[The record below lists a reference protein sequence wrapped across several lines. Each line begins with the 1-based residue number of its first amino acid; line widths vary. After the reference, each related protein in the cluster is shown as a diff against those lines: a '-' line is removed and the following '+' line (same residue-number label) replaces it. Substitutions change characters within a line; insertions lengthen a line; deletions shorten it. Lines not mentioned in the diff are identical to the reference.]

1 MISLQSK
8 GLSRVFSNTRVQKH
22 RLFSPLPYSLEHIVQ
37 SLSFLSFC
45 FGCSMQLAGSRCPKP
60 GIEPLPFAVE
70 AQSLTPGC
78 ESLSFLRPGY
88 PAYLHL
94 AAGGG
99 KCLLG
104 SSSSVCPKPGS
115 PTLLHHPTMILP
127 VSPSRYSGFPLSL
140 SSRLDLILFAF
151 RIFFFFFF
159 NIYLL
164 GCAGSQLR
172 QMDCCG
178 MWDLVP

>member
-1 MISLQSK
+1 MQSK
-8 GLSRVFSNTRVQKH
+8 GLSRVFSNTTVQKH
-22 RLFSPLPYSLEHIVQ
+22 RLFSPLPYSLKHIVQ

-45 FGCSMQLAGSRCPKP
+45 FGCSMQLAGSRCTKP
-60 GIEPLPFAVE
+60 GIEPLPSAVE

-127 VSPSRYSGFPLSL
+127 VSPSRYSGFPLSHPGWI
-140 SSRLDLILFAF
+140 SSFLPSG
-151 RIFFFFFF
+151 FFFFFF
-159 NIYLL
+159 LIFIYWAVL
-164 GCAGSQLR
+164 GLS
-172 QMDCCG
+172 CG
-178 MWDLVP
+178 RRTVVACGI